1 MTQRRS
7 HTSQQAVRAKTAQA
21 QAIQTKTL
29 VVKIGTSSLTRPDT
43 GHLALATL
51 GRLVETLCQLQRLGH
66 QVILVSSGAV
76 GVGCARLGITQRP
89 KTIALK
95 QAVAA
100 VGQGRLMRV
109 YDDFFSE
116 LQQPIAQVLLTRSDL
131 AQRSRYVNSY
141 RTFRQLM
148 QLGVI
153 PVVNENDTVATDE
166 LKFGDNDT
174 LSALVASLVGA
185 DYLFLLTDV
194 DQLYSADPRQDPT
207 AQPISR
213 VSHIDQLTASIG
225 AAGSSWGTGGMSTK
239 IEAAR
244 IATAAGTHT
253 VITQGQTP
261 EDVLKILDGEAI
273 GTLFEAQSTRST
285 ARKRWIAGTL
295 IPAGRLY
302 LDEGATAAIQTAG
315 KSLLPAGIT
324 EVEGEFGAQDAVLL
338 CNGRGEEIARG
349 LVNYSDEDLRKICG
363 HRSADIEQ
371 LLGYEGAE
379 TVIHR
384 DNLVLK

>member
-1 MTQRRS
+1 MPQPPAASTDS
-7 HTSQQAVRAKTAQA
+7 RAAR
-21 QAIQTKTL
+21 TL

-43 GHLALATL
+43 GYLALATI

-66 QVILVSSGAV
+66 RVILVSSGAV

-89 KTIALK
+89 KAIALK

-100 VGQGRLMRV
+100 VGQGRLVRV
-109 YDDFFSE
+109 YDDFFTA
-116 LQQPIAQVLLTRSDL
+116 LAQPIAQVLLTRSDL

-153 PVVNENDTVATDE
+153 PIVNENDTVATDE

-174 LSALVASLVGA
+174 LSALVANLVAA

-194 DQLYSADPRQDPT
+194 DQLYSADPRQDPE

-213 VSHIDQLTASIG
+213 VQQIDQLAANIG
-225 AAGSSWGTGGMSTK
+225 AAGSSWGTGGMTTK

-244 IATAAGTHT
+244 IATTAGIHT

-261 EDVLKILDGEAI
+261 ENILKIVQGEAI
-273 GTLFEAQSTRST
+273 GTLFEAQPKQPS
-285 ARKRWIAGTL
+285 ARKRWIAGSL

-302 LDEGATAAIQTAG
+302 LDSGAAKAIHSAG

-324 EVEGEFGAQDAVLL
+324 EVEGEFSAQDAVLL
-338 CNGRGEEIARG
+338 CDPNGLEIARG
-349 LVNYSDEDLRKICG
+349 LVNYGDEDLRKICG
-363 HRSADIEQ
+363 HRSADIAH

-379 TVIHR
+379 TVVHR
-384 DNLVLK
+384 DNLVLSS

>member
-1 MTQRRS
+1 MPTPPEVTAAAFS
-7 HTSQQAVRAKTAQA
+7 AKT
-21 QAIQTKTL
+21 I
-29 VVKIGTSSLTRPDT
+29 VVKIGTSSLTRTET
-43 GHLALATL
+43 GRLALATL
-51 GRLVETLCQLQRLGH
+51 GRLVETLCQLQRQGH
-66 QVILVSSGAV
+66 RIILVSSGAV
-76 GVGCARLGITQRP
+76 GVGCARLGIATRP

-109 YDDFFSE
+109 YDDFFTSLE
-116 LQQPIAQVLLTRSDL
+116 QPIAQVLLTRSDL
-131 AQRSRYVNSY
+131 SLRSRYVNSY

-148 QLGVI
+148 QLDII
-153 PVVNENDTVATDE
+153 PIVNENDTVATDE

-213 VSHIDQLTASIG
+213 VQHIDRLEASIG
-225 AAGSSWGTGGMSTK
+225 AAGSIWGTGGMSTK
-239 IEAAR
+239 IEAAK

-253 VITQGQTP
+253 IITQGQTP
-261 EDVLKILDGEAI
+261 ENLLKILQGESI
-273 GTLFEAQSTRST
+273 GTFFEALPGKAK
-285 ARKRWIAGTL
+285 ARKRWIYGNT

-302 LDEGATAAIQTAG
+302 LDGGAIRAIQNAG
-315 KSLLPAGIT
+315 KSLLPAGVT
-324 EVEGEFGAQDAVLL
+324 EVEGEFAVQDAVVV
-338 CNGRGEEIARG
+338 CDASGQEIARG

-363 HRSADIEQ
+363 HQSADIAD
-371 LLGYEGAE
+371 LLGYRGAE

-384 DNLVLK
+384 DNLVLSGS